1 MNKRNSNREKDSV
14 KDLSPSSGI
23 IPNKGDSI
31 VIPVTGDSSE
41 KIFTKDNTT
50 FSSGKS
56 DIKVMLIDGNFV
68 AQIKYNTRKQDII
81 KYLQS
86 IPSNKSVTFI
96 VYSTNG
102 LSVRDIINLKEIFL
116 ESGRKVFINQNG
128 NLDFVGLA
136 FMIALST
143 EERRS
148 ILSTSEIIMDSPI
161 DIDDTDLKDM
171 AELIS
176 EKTLYKTDNI
186 VADYTTKVTLTSK
199 EILEYKIAHYYSD
212 TYM

>member
-14 KDLSPSSGI
+14 NDLSPSSGI
-23 IPNKGDSI
+23 IPNKSDLI
-31 VIPVTGDSSE
+31 VIPVAGDSSE